1 MMKMQIWKERA
12 KGSKMKELIRQE
24 LGKFIEHPS
33 FLKKTYQ
40 DAPENYNRFG
50 KYRSR
55 SAQNLTEDDVTQGD
69 TMEFNVNGKLHTV
82 CNNKDVVIYSYF
94 IYLFITNSCIYVF
107 TFIHLLNTLNT

>member
-55 SAQNLTEDDVTQGD
+55 SAQNLTESDATKDD
-69 TMEFNVNGKLHTV
+69 TMAFNVNGQLHTI
-82 CNNKDVVIYSYF
+82 CDHKKVVIDIPTTVEHPYDLKHKNA
-94 IYLFITNSCIYVF
+94 I
-107 TFIHLLNTLNT
+107 